1 MSPGGDC
8 RFCYR
13 RFACLQVGTATFVII
28 FWVLCVHVSRWG
40 LSLLL
45 SSVCMSPGGDC
56 RLRHRILGALRTCL
70 QVGTVAFVI
79 VGLHVSRWG
88 LPPSSSYSGGSVYMS
103 PGGDRRFCYRR
114 LACLQVG
121 TAAFVII
128 FWGLCIHVS
137 RWGLPPSSS
146 YSGCSAY
153 MSPGG
158 DCRFCYR
165 RFACLQVGTA
175 TFVIV
180 FWGLFVHV
188 SRWRL
193 SLSLSLARM
202 SPGGE
207 CCLCYRILPLNAR
220 RFLML
225 SITA

>member
-8 RFCYR
+8 RFGYHWC
-13 RFACLQVGTATFVII
+13 ACLQVGTATLIMV
-28 FWVLCVHVSRWG
+28 FWGLCVHVSRWG

-56 RLRHRILGALRTCL
+56 RLRHRILGALCTCL

-88 LPPSSSYSGGSVYMS
+88 LLPSLSYSG
-103 PGGDRRFCYRR
+103 
-114 LACLQVG
+114 
-121 TAAFVII
+121 
-128 FWGLCIHVS
+128 
-137 RWGLPPSSS
+137 
-146 YSGCSAY
+146 
-153 MSPGG
+153 
-158 DCRFCYR
+158 
-165 RFACLQVGTA
+165 
-175 TFVIV
+175 
-180 FWGLFVHV
+180 GLFVHV

-207 CCLCYRILPLNAR
+207 CCLCYRILPLNAQ

-225 SITA
+225 SITAFIFHSLSNVFVQDCGGDCG